1 MIIYKTTNLING
13 LIYIGYDS
21 VDNPEYLGSSAALM
35 CDIIKQGKS
44 TFRKA
49 TIDVY
54 ETLYERR
61 LKEQYWIAFYNARD
75 PNVGYNIHNHKG
87 GCGGNSGARRPHDN
101 SRQMSTE
108 QFNYLA
114 QLWKK
119 RKYEPAFLYS

>member
-21 VDNPEYLGSSAALM
+21 GNNSEYLGSSVKLM
-35 CDIIKQGKS
+35 LDVVKQGKS

-54 ETLYERR
+54 ETLHERR

-75 PNVGYNIHNHKG
+75 PNVGYNIHKG
-87 GCGGNSGARRPHDN
+87 GCGGNSGTRRCYD
-101 SRQMSTE
+101 SRQMSTD
-108 QFNYLA
+108 QFDYLA

-119 RKYEPAFLYS
+119 RKYERVFLYS